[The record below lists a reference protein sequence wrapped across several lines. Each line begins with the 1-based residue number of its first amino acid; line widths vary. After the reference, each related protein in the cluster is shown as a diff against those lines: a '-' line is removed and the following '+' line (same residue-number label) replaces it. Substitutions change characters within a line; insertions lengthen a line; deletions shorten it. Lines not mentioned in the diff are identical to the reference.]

1 MSFNNKRDLKKIIT
15 LKREKMSAFF
25 ISIAIIVVALI
36 AAICFMVAE
45 LFWPFVAIIV
55 IILLW
60 KLVSQRKNECISGKE
75 KPFDREERD

>member
-1 MSFNNKRDLKKIIT
+1 
-15 LKREKMSAFF
+15 MSAFF

-60 KLVSQRKNECISGKE
+60 KLVSQRKNENVGGK
-75 KPFDREERD
+75 D